1 MQLESLN
8 QYVIGKTVNGKE
20 ITPNLNK
27 FFGENIYCTDMYNQG
42 LGSTADSEFEM
53 ENSMYPLENGYV
65 FQKYYGN
72 TWYDIYST
80 LKNAGYYTSFMH
92 LNTSTFWNREAVY
105 NEGYNI
111 DEYDDITMFP
121 DIERAGEFYS
131 DEGFLDEAVNI
142 MSNYEGNFCTTL
154 VTVTTHIAFSLDG
167 ISDLDSKTSITRND
181 LEGYSD
187 EIYKNYIIA
196 CNFTDYAF
204 GKFMQELDDAGL
216 LENSILVVYGDHGAG
231 MSLDLR

>member
-1 MQLESLN
+1 
-8 QYVIGKTVNGKE
+8 
-20 ITPNLNK
+20 
-27 FFGENIYCTDMYNQG
+27 MYNQG

-92 LNTSTFWNREAVY
+92 PNTSTFWNREAVY

-131 DEGFLDEAVNI
+131 DEGIHL
-142 MSNYEGNFCTTL
+142 NYYTEFDDSGNRVIDVAFRDSSAIKSIIKYKDGKFAKASLYDKDGITL
-154 VTVTTHIAFSLDG
+154 VKNFDNEEEYLRFSLDF
-167 ISDLDSKTSITRND
+167 
-181 LEGYSD
+181 E
-187 EIYKNYIIA
+187 
-196 CNFTDYAF
+196 
-204 GKFMQELDDAGL
+204 
-216 LENSILVVYGDHGAG
+216 
-231 MSLDLR
+231 